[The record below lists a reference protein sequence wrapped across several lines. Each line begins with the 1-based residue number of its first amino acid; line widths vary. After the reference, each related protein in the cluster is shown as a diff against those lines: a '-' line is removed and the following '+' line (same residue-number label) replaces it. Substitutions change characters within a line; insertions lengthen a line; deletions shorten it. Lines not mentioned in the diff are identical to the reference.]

1 MAASIS
7 GFLKPWTPRVFLVR
21 WSRYNPYY
29 LEPEVRKEAYIKP
42 EAELSAEEK
51 ELRQL
56 KALRPIK
63 AATND
68 VTSSVFSDPVISKFV
83 GMMMLDGNKILA
95 NEIISKTLENI
106 KRKQVD
112 KYHKAPEGKKE
123 EIECNPYV
131 IFHQALEN
139 CKPVVGLASIQK
151 GGKFYQ
157 VPIPLSD
164 DRRRHLAMKWIIT
177 ECRESKHRRTLM
189 YEKLSQELLAA
200 SLREG
205 NVIKKKLEM
214 HKMAEANRAYAHYRW
229 A

>member
-7 GFLKPWTPRVFLVR
+7 GLLKPWTPRVFLVR

-51 ELRQL
+51 EQREL

-112 KYHKAPEGKKE
+112 KYHKAPEGRRKKSSVT
-123 EIECNPYV
+123 PTP
-131 IFHQALEN
+131 FFTRLWRT
-139 CKPVVGLASIQK
+139 
-151 GGKFYQ
+151 

-164 DRRRHLAMKWIIT
+164 DRRRHLAMKWLIT

-200 SLREG
+200 SAREG

>member
-7 GFLKPWTPRVFLVR
+7 GLLKPWTPRVFLVR

-51 ELRQL
+51 EQREL

-123 EIECNPYV
+123 EIECNPYA

-177 ECRESKHRRTLM
+177 ECRENKHRRTLM

-200 SLREG
+200 SVREG

>member
-7 GFLKPWTPRVFLVR
+7 GLLKPWTPRVFLVR

-29 LEPEVRKEAYIKP
+29 LEPEVRKEAYNKP

-51 ELRQL
+51 DQREL

-83 GMMMLDGNKILA
+83 GMMMLEGNKILA
-95 NEIISKTLENI
+95 NEIISMTLENI

-123 EIECNPYV
+123 EIECNPYA

-151 GGKFYQ
+151 GGKYYQ

-164 DRRRHLAMKWIIT
+164 NRRRHLAMKWIIT

-200 SLREG
+200 SVREG

>member
-7 GFLKPWTPRVFLVR
+7 GLLKPWTPRVFLVR

-51 ELRQL
+51 EQREL

-68 VTSSVFSDPVISKFV
+68 VTSSVFSDPVIRKFV

-123 EIECNPYV
+123 EIECNPYA

-151 GGKFYQ
+151 GGKFYN

-164 DRRRHLAMKWIIT
+164 NRRRHLAMKWIIT

-200 SLREG
+200 SVREG

>member
-7 GFLKPWTPRVFLVR
+7 ALLKPWTPRVFLVR

-29 LEPEVRKEAYIKP
+29 LEPEVRKEAYSTP

-51 ELRQL
+51 EERKL
-56 KALRPIK
+56 KTLRPIK
-63 AATND
+63 AATSG
-68 VTSSVFSDPVISKFV
+68 VTSSVFDDQVLSKFV
-83 GMMMLDGNKILA
+83 NMMMEDGNKVLA
-95 NEIISKTLENI
+95 REIMTNTLESI
-106 KRKQVD
+106 KRKQVE
-112 KYHKAPEGKKE
+112 KYHKAPEAQKD
-123 EIECNPYV
+123 EIECNPYT

-151 GGKFYQ
+151 GGKYYQ

-164 DRRRHLAMKWIIT
+164 NRRRFLAMKWMIT
-177 ECRESKHRRTLM
+177 ECRDSKHRRTHM

-200 SLREG
+200 SVKEG
-205 NVIKKKLEM
+205 NVIKKKIEL

-229 A
+229 W